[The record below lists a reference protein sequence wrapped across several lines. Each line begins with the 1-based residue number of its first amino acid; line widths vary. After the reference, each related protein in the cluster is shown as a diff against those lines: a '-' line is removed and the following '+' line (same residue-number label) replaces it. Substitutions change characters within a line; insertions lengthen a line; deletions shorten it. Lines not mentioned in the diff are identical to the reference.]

1 MKHAIAA
8 GEWRSFI
15 KSMVNQSVT
24 VILERETLQAQLQAS
39 RAEQVKQM
47 KAGKQQVQELQDNAD
62 YQAEQLI
69 DLQNQ
74 VGVHP

>member
-1 MKHAIAA
+1 
-8 GEWRSFI
+8 
-15 KSMVNQSVT
+15 MVNQSVA
-24 VILERETLQAQLQAS
+24 VSLERETLQAQLQGRQAEKEALLQQVEAS

-62 YQAEQLI
+62 YQAEQLM

-74 VGVHP
+74 VGVYP